1 MVNKALD
8 DELVF
13 ADEAVGSQPTA
24 ANHEPKRAPWY
35 VLIVDDDPD
44 VHTTTTFALRGTE
57 VLGCP
62 LVFMHADSAAQARD
76 LLAEAP
82 DLAVI
87 LLDVVM
93 EQEDSGLQLVH
104 AIRNEFKMSDT
115 RIILRTGQPG
125 YAPEMDAIR
134 DYDINDYKTKSELTR
149 NKLFTT
155 LTSAIRS
162 YRQIRTINSSR
173 RGLDMIVH
181 ATGELLALSG
191 IRNFAAGVITQ
202 MAALLGVQPEG
213 LICVQRPPELSPAP
227 SDSTLVIAAAG
238 RYADMINM
246 PLDDIH
252 EDRVKHALIACLD
265 KGQHVFAEH
274 YTVLFFGSRTQR
286 NMAAYL
292 DSAIHID
299 DASRQLLEV
308 FCANISIGLENT
320 LLFSQL
326 HDFAYFDSLTTLPNR
341 RSLINKLDERLLGG
355 ERGRYTLALIDID
368 GFADTNDALGHQ
380 YGDDLL
386 KAVAA
391 RMRTTL
397 GSQCNLARLAA
408 DTFAVLGQ
416 IELLLPANLQAIFR
430 APFDLNGQE
439 VMLSVTMGI
448 AHLVDV
454 DGDGSEALKNAYLAL
469 RRAKTHH
476 RGEYAFF
483 TRDMAL
489 EIRER
494 SRLLQSLR
502 VAIERQRL
510 FLVYQPQIDLATS
523 KVCGIEALLRWRS
536 EDGRLIEPSR
546 FIPIAEHSGMII
558 GIGEWVLRMACFQQA
573 EIARKGFPG
582 ISMAIN
588 ISVAQFRHPRFIA
601 SVQSALADSGVDPG
615 LIELEITESVAM
627 EEIDF
632 LGRTLDTMKALGVRV
647 AVDDFGTGFSSLSYL
662 QRLQVDRLKIDRG
675 FIVDIATDERARRIP
690 ELVIDL
696 GHKLG
701 LSVIAEGVETTAQAE
716 TLKALGCDEAQGFLY
731 CRPIE
736 PHALLEW
743 LGKGAGMALPSLAD
757 TAPPQ

>member
-1 MVNKALD
+1 MGDVIVVDKTIDN

-13 ADEAVGSQPTA
+13 AGEMGSAQTGDHA
-24 ANHEPKRAPWY
+24 SLTPKHTPWNI
-35 VLIVDDDPD
+35 LIVDDDPD
-44 VHTTTTFALRGTE
+44 VHTTTTFALRGTDI
-57 VLGCP
+57 LGHP
-62 LVFMHADSAAQARD
+62 LNFLHADSAAQARD
-76 LLAEAP
+76 ILASAP
-82 DLAVI
+82 DIAVI

-93 EQEDSGLQLVH
+93 EQEDSGLRLVH
-104 AIRNEFKMSDT
+104 TIRTEFGMAET

-162 YRQIRTINSSR
+162 YRQIRTINTSR
-173 RGLDMIVH
+173 RGLDLIVH

-202 MAALLGVQPEG
+202 MAALLGMRSEG
-213 LICVQRPPELSPAP
+213 LICVQHPPSNPSPQ
-227 SDSTLVIAAAG
+227 DDGTIIIAAAG
-238 RYADMINM
+238 RYAELINM
-246 PLDDIH
+246 PLDDIS
-252 EDRVKHALIACLD
+252 EDRVKDALINCLNAGKHIFTD
-265 KGQHVFAEH
+265 QH
-274 YTVLFFGSRTQR
+274 TVLFFSSRAQR
-286 NMAAYL
+286 NMAAFL
-292 DSAIHID
+292 DAPISID
-299 DASRQLLEV
+299 ESIRQLLEV
-308 FCANISIGLENT
+308 FCTNISVGLENT

-326 HDFAYFDSLTTLPNR
+326 HDFAYFDSLTGLPNR
-341 RSLINKLDERLLGG
+341 RSMINKLDERLLGG
-355 ERGRYTLALIDID
+355 ERGRYTLALIDLD

-386 KAVAA
+386 KAVSA
-391 RMRTTL
+391 RMRSSL
-397 GSQCNLARLAA
+397 SGQCNLARLTA
-408 DTFAVLGQ
+408 DTFAVLGL
-416 IELLLPANLQAIFR
+416 IEQLLPATLQALFR
-430 APFDLNGQE
+430 TPFVIHGQE
-439 VMLSVTMGI
+439 VILSITMGI

-454 DGDGSEALKNAYLAL
+454 DGDGSEALKSAYLAL
-469 RRAKTHH
+469 RRAKLHH

-502 VAIERQRL
+502 TAIERQRL
-510 FLVYQPQIDLATS
+510 FLVYQPQVSVATG
-523 KVCGIEALLRWRS
+523 KVSGIEALLRWRA
-536 EDGRLIEPSR
+536 EDGRMIEPSR

-573 EIARKGFPG
+573 EIIRAGFEG

-588 ISVAQFRHPRFIA
+588 LSVAQFRHPHFLA
-601 SVQSALADSGVDPG
+601 SLQAALTDSGVDPH

-632 LGRTLDTMKALGVRV
+632 LSHTLDAMKALGVHV

-662 QRLQVDRLKIDRG
+662 QRLHVDRLKIDRA
-675 FIVDIATDERARRIP
+675 FITDIATNERARRIP
-690 ELVIDL
+690 ELVIEL

-701 LSVIAEGVETTAQAE
+701 LSVIAEGVETAAQVQV
-716 TLKALGCDEAQGFLY
+716 LKALGCDDIQGYFY
-731 CRPIE
+731 SRPVE
-736 PHALLEW
+736 PPALLEW
-743 LGKGAGMALPSLAD
+743 LKNTATD
-757 TAPPQ
+757 TAHDA

>member
-1 MVNKALD
+1 MTDKPIGD
-8 DELVF
+8 DELIFVGEPGINPDATF
-13 ADEAVGSQPTA
+13 A
-24 ANHEPKRAPWY
+24 PKREQRLSPWQI
-35 VLIVDDDPD
+35 LIVDDDPD

-57 VLGCP
+57 ILGHP
-62 LVFMHADSAAQARD
+62 LSFLHADSAAQACEI
-76 LLAEAP
+76 LATGT
-82 DLAVI
+82 DIAVI

-93 EQEDSGLQLVH
+93 EQEDSGLKLVH
-104 AIRNEFKMSDT
+104 AIRNDFHMSET

-155 LTSAIRS
+155 LTAAIRS
-162 YRQIRTINSSR
+162 YRQIRTINASR

-191 IRNFAAGVITQ
+191 IRSFAEGVITQ
-202 MAALLGVQPEG
+202 MAALLGIQPEG
-213 LICVQRPPELSPAP
+213 LICVQRPPSLAP
-227 SDSTLVIAAAG
+227 INHEETLVIAAAG
-238 RYADMINM
+238 RYAEMINL
-246 PLDDIH
+246 PVDDIN
-252 EDRVKHALIACLD
+252 EDRVKQALTGCLD
-265 KGQHVFAEH
+265 QGAHVFTDQ
-274 YTVLFFGSRTQR
+274 YTTLFFGSRTQR
-286 NMAAYL
+286 NMAAFL
-292 DSAIHID
+292 DAPIFID
-299 DASRQLLEV
+299 ESSHQLLEV
-308 FCANISIGLENT
+308 FCSNISIGLENT

-326 HDFAYFDSLTTLPNR
+326 HDYAYFDSLTALPNR
-341 RSLINKLDERLLGG
+341 RSMVNKLDERLLGG

-386 KAVAA
+386 KAVAL
-391 RMRTTL
+391 RMHTSL
-397 GSQCNLARLAA
+397 GGQQCNLARLSA
-408 DTFAVLGQ
+408 DTFAVLGP
-416 IELLLPANLQAIFR
+416 IEQVLPANLQALFR
-430 APFDLNGQE
+430 TPFALHGQE
-439 VMLSVTMGI
+439 VMLSTTMGI
-448 AHLVDV
+448 VHLVDV
-454 DGDGSEALKNAYLAL
+454 DGDGAEALKSAYLAL
-469 RRAKTHH
+469 RRGKTHQ
-476 RGEYAFF
+476 RGEYTFF

-510 FLVYQPQIDLATS
+510 FLVYQPQVSLSTGAVT
-523 KVCGIEALLRWRS
+523 GIEALLRWRA

-573 EIARKGFPG
+573 EMTRKGFSG

-588 ISVAQFRHPRFIA
+588 ISVAQFRHPRFTA
-601 SVQSALADSGVDPG
+601 SLQSALNDSGVDPH

-632 LGRTLDTMKALGVRV
+632 LSRTLENMKTMGVHV

-675 FIVDIATDERARRIP
+675 FITDIASSDRARRIP

-701 LSVIAEGVETTAQAE
+701 LSVIAEGVETTEQAE
-716 TLKALGCDEAQGFLY
+716 VLRQLGCDDAQGYLY
-731 CRPIE
+731 SRPVE
-736 PHALLEW
+736 PHLLMDW
-743 LGKGAGMALPSLAD
+743 LSTQLQTRGNTDA
-757 TAPPQ
+757 